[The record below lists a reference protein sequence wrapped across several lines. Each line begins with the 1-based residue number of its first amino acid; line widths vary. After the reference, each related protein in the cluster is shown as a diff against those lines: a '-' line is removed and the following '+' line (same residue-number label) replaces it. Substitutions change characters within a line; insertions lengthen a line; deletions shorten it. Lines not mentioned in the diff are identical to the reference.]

1 MFTIYVI
8 CVYIVVS
15 IIFDVIF
22 CYKIVFG
29 LVHVN
34 CDDSFTLATVTIIP
48 VVMTIDSI
56 NPTAVVIYVENS
68 SLIV

>member
-1 MFTIYVI
+1 MPL
-8 CVYIVVS
+8 VYIVAS
-15 IIFDVIF
+15 IIFDVIS

-34 CDDSFTLATVTIIP
+34 CDDFFTFATVAIIP
-48 VVMTIDSI
+48 VVIINSI
-56 NPTAVVIYVENS
+56 NPTAVVIYIENS

>member
-1 MFTIYVI
+1 M
-8 CVYIVVS
+8 
-15 IIFDVIF
+15 FDVIF

-34 CDDSFTLATVTIIP
+34 CDDSFTLATVAIIP
-48 VVMTIDSI
+48 VVMTINSI